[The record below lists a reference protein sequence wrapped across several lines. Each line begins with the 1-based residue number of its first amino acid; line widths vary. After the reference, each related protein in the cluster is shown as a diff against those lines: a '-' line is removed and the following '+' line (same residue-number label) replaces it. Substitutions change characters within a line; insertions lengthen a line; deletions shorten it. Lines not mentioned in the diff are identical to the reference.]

1 MQNFYNN
8 YLGPFIF
15 ASIIVLLISA
25 FIIPKTKLSKY
36 FTVTDKYFVFTN
48 IVGFTSGFLGLIA
61 IFSFSPDIVKSYLWK
76 ILIMP
81 YVYLQIYTLYVMM
94 GKKTTKIY
102 DEKQDFNM
110 SSGAGITLAVMVV
123 IMGFIVM
130 PLLNNQIL
138 ELNLLFPFFLNTT
151 VVVFCLATLVLY
163 KKA

>member
-1 MQNFYNN
+1 MTSIVFF
-8 YLGPFIF
+8 FIF

-48 IVGFTSGFLGLIA
+48 IIGIISGFLGLIA

-130 PLLNNQIL
+130 PLLKNQIL

-151 VVVFCLATLVLY
+151 VLVFCLATLFLY